1 MWLVLLQ
8 FIACKNSVKNWT
20 NCHINKIKSFVRL
33 VPLVRTIVNGLLIQ
47 QKFPQ
52 HLKISHES
60 VVLKVKAFYNLP
72 NFSVIINNHRIK
84 VRLSFAVLLKIL
96 LVTKKT
102 EKLPKWSERS
112 LLPKFTIVSRAWRAL
127 ADFCGRYC
135 HCTAVLPAAIY
146 LSINL
151 SILFLSLLKLPF
163 LIMTRLCS
171 HTFNMP
177 LARNVSVIIQC
188 HNFESHWANYQ
199 QWSQTKTMLS
209 KPIRKQY

>member
-1 MWLVLLQ
+1 M
-8 FIACKNSVKNWT
+8 
-20 NCHINKIKSFVRL
+20 RL
-33 VPLVRTIVNGLLIQ
+33 VPLVRTIVNGLRIQ

-112 LLPKFTIVSRAWRAL
+112 LLPKFTIVSRALSAL
-127 ADFCGRYC
+127 ADFAEGTA
-135 HCTAVLPAAIY
+135 TAVLPATIY

-163 LIMTRLCS
+163 QFMTRLCS
-171 HTFNMP
+171 HTCNMQEMFLWLFNATTSRAIEP
-177 LARNVSVIIQC
+177 TTNSEA
-188 HNFESHWANYQ
+188 
-199 QWSQTKTMLS
+199 
-209 KPIRKQY
+209 KQKRCYRSL